1 MRLGRGHAGIG
12 ANQAVRRRGRHV
24 LLGCALAAAILAGC
38 TPQVHVQGHVSN
50 PDTLAEIKPGVQ
62 TRAEVARLLG
72 TPSAVAT
79 FDDKRWYYISR
90 RTETTAF
97 YDPEL
102 VDQQVTVITFDEN
115 GVVAEVATV
124 TAEEARNIE
133 PVEEESPTRGR
144 SFSILEQLL
153 GNIGR
158 PTGLPD
164 Q

>member
-1 MRLGRGHAGIG
+1 MRRGRGHAGIG
-12 ANQAVRRRGRHV
+12 ATRAVRRRGRHV
-24 LLGCALAAAILAGC
+24 FLGCALAAAILAGC
-38 TPQVHVQGHVSN
+38 TPQVHVQGHVSS
-50 PDTLAEIKPGVQ
+50 PDTLAEIEPGVQ

-102 VDQQVTVITFDEN
+102 IDQQVTVITFDEN
-115 GVVAEVATV
+115 DVVAEIVTVA
-124 TAEEARNIE
+124 ADEARAIE
-133 PVEEESPTRGR
+133 PVEEESPTRGG
-144 SFSILEQLL
+144 SFGILEQLL

-158 PTGLPD
+158 PAATP
-164 Q
+164 QQ